1 MAKRNNKIPDG
12 WEEISNMGSVV
23 EGTRFIA
30 FRVPLSWRR
39 DWNLAR
45 LQETVRA
52 ETGQELTH
60 IIDLTATDR
69 YYSPS
74 LCSSLGIG
82 HTKIKVPGHV
92 VPGQRFVD
100 QFYRA
105 VEAASEDTE
114 GLIGVHC
121 THGLNR

>member
-12 WEEISNMGSVV
+12 WEEISNIGSVV

-30 FRVPLSWRR
+30 FQVPLSWRR

-69 YYSPS
+69 YYPPS

-82 HTKIKVPGHV
+82 HTKIRVPG
-92 VPGQRFVD
+92 
-100 QFYRA
+100 
-105 VEAASEDTE
+105 SWI
-114 GLIGVHC
+114 LSI
-121 THGLNR
+121 

>member
-12 WEEISNMGSVV
+12 WEEISNIGSVV

-45 LQETVRA
+45 LKETVRA

-69 YYSPS
+69 YNVF
-74 LCSSLGIG
+74 
-82 HTKIKVPGHV
+82 KADR
-92 VPGQRFVD
+92 GQLT
-100 QFYRA
+100 
-105 VEAASEDTE
+105 AAGSTIYVQPRET
-114 GLIGVHC
+114 
-121 THGLNR
+121 